1 MICLFS
7 VEDALGLSEAA
18 LYPSA
23 NPITVQQHALSEWL
37 QFKSYF
43 CIVLELTNL

>member
-7 VEDALGLSEAA
+7 VEDASGLSETT
-18 LYPSA
+18 LSLSA
-23 NPITVQQHALSEWL
+23 NPITVQQYTLSEWL

-43 CIVLELTNL
+43 CIMLESTNM

>member
-7 VEDALGLSEAA
+7 VEDALGLSETT
-18 LYPSA
+18 LFPSA
-23 NPITVQQHALSEWL
+23 NPITVQQYTLSEWL

-43 CIVLELTNL
+43 CIVLEFTNL